1 MGAFAVSTELRD
13 HVIGFG
19 RFQLFP
25 ARQLLLEGNRPVR
38 LGSRALEIL
47 IVLAERAG
55 EVVNKEDLIARVWPD
70 TNVEEGNLRVHIAA
84 LRRTLGDGVDGARY
98 LTNIPGRGY
107 CFVAQVGVSEVQLGS
122 GARAPA
128 LEQRRRPPP
137 RPMRTIGRDELIQA
151 LGGEIRRERLLTIV
165 GPGGI
170 GKTTVALNVANDV
183 AAAFAGGVVFID
195 FAQVRDVGL
204 AVSAVASA
212 LGLSLP
218 AGEPIAAVAAHL
230 GDSRTLLIFD
240 CCEHVADAVAELVEG
255 LLQETPGVHVLATS
269 REPLRTS
276 TERVRRLEP
285 LPVPPAPTA
294 ADSSQALSFP
304 AVQLFVEHVAAS
316 DDSFEFTD
324 ADAAIVADICRKA
337 DGVPLAVELAAGRV
351 AAFGLK
357 GVAALLDDR
366 LRLLTGGRRT
376 ALPRHQTLAATMDWS
391 YEALPADE
399 QALLRNLSVFSGPF
413 ELDAVRPVAVDPGEA
428 GSDVVEGLANLVA
441 KSLVAVDIA
450 GAAASYRLLDTTRA
464 YARAKL
470 ELHQSVDQAASRHAR
485 YYRDLLETAAA
496 RSEGRSGPEW
506 RERYGH
512 EIDNIRSAL
521 DWAFSPTGDA
531 EIAVALTT
539 ASIPLW
545 SELLLMDECLARVEQ
560 ALAASS
566 AQPAQDQGLRLLAAR
581 ANALV
586 QTHGA
591 SGNLN
596 AE

>member
-1 MGAFAVSTELRD
+1 MDAFAVSTELRD

-47 IVLAERAG
+47 IVLAEHAG

-98 LTNIPGRGY
+98 LTNVPGRGY
-107 CFVAQVGVSEVQLGS
+107 CFVAQVGMSELQLGN

-128 LEQRRRPPP
+128 LEKRRRPPP

-183 AAAFAGGVVFID
+183 AEAFADGVVFID
-195 FAQVRDVGL
+195 FAQVRDIGL

-212 LGLSLP
+212 LGLP

-230 GDSRTLLIFD
+230 GGSNTLLIFD

-255 LLQETPGVHVLATS
+255 LLQETAGVHVLATS

-285 LPVPPAPTA
+285 LAVPPAPTA
-294 ADSSQALSFP
+294 ADSSHALSFP

-413 ELDAVRPVAVDPGEA
+413 ELDAVRCVAVDPAET
-428 GSDVVEGLANLVA
+428 GSDVVESLANLVA

-450 GAAASYRLLDTTRA
+450 GATASYRLLDTTRA

-470 ELHQSVDQAASRHAR
+470 ELHQSFDRAAARHAR
-485 YYRDLLETAAA
+485 YYTGLLETAAA
-496 RSEGRSGPEW
+496 EAEDGPGPEW
-506 RERYGH
+506 RARYGH

-531 EIAVALTT
+531 KVAVALTT

-545 SELLLMDECLARVEQ
+545 SELSLMDEGLARAEQ
-560 ALAASS
+560 ALSAGLAPSS
-566 AQPAQDQGLRLLAAR
+566 AEDLLLLAAR
-581 ANALV
+581 ASA
-586 QTHGA
+586 A
-591 SGNLN
+591 NLMRDR
-596 AE
+596 ARGKGV